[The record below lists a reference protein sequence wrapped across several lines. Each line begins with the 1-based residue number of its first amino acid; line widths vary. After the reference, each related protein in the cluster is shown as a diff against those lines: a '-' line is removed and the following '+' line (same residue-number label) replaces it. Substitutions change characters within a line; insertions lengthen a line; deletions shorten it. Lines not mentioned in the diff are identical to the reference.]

1 MSTRRRGIRHE
12 VVATTAGDRPRCL
25 RFEADSVRLVGPSGA
40 LAVGCPPRRRGSS
53 MMTSPTET
61 EQDAGRDVTG
71 MRSALRRAVLAARS
85 PIPVQIL
92 GRTLLRAAL
101 VGVAAGLIGS
111 LFFLGVEVV
120 QQVVLERLCGYVP
133 LRAAGERITG
143 DVGQTAF
150 RWWLVWLMPAL
161 GALGAGLV
169 SRSAPETRGGG
180 ADAIIEAFHSR
191 RGYVRRRVPLLK
203 GLASVLTLGFGG
215 SGGREGP
222 TMQMGGAIGSIIG
235 QYLRVTDRERRILLV
250 AGLAAGMAAVFRT
263 PLGAAL
269 LAVEVL
275 HRDDFET
282 EALVPSVLA
291 SVVAYSVFVSIFGE
305 STLFAHAAKYPFYP
319 VHLPLYALMAV
330 VVSLV
335 ASTFLSVLRGVQ
347 KATVRLP
354 TPDWAKPAVGGLLL
368 GVGAVPVIML
378 VGPQLG
384 HEGMG
389 LGILGGGYGAA
400 QVAISGAS
408 WFPGGWRGVE
418 LLSLLGV
425 AKIVATALTV
435 GSGGSAGDF
444 GPSLVI
450 GGIFGGAFG
459 RAAQLLLHDPRID
472 PGAFALVG
480 MGTFYGGLAHVPI
493 ASLVMV
499 CELAGSYDLLVPLM
513 LATGIS
519 FIALRHRSLYHA
531 QRPSWRE
538 SPAHR
543 DELVTDVLRGMR
555 VGDVLVKDRP
565 FVVFAR
571 DTPATEVVQRVA
583 GGGWQDI
590 FPVLSADKNVVGV
603 ITTEVLRTV
612 MQEPEISAIAIAD
625 DLMSPPI
632 VVGEGEDVNAALEL
646 LLMHGA
652 REIVVV
658 DDEGGIVGFLDEA
671 EITQLYRGAT
681 QGASTPAPKVT

>member
-1 MSTRRRGIRHE
+1 
-12 VVATTAGDRPRCL
+12 
-25 RFEADSVRLVGPSGA
+25 
-40 LAVGCPPRRRGSS
+40 
-53 MMTSPTET
+53 
-61 EQDAGRDVTG
+61 
-71 MRSALRRAVLAARS
+71 
-85 PIPVQIL
+85 VQIL

-101 VGVAAGLIGS
+101 VGVAAGLVGS
-111 LFFLGVEVV
+111 VFFYGVEVV
-120 QQVVLERLCGYVP
+120 QQFVLERLCGYVP
-133 LRAAGERITG
+133 LRAAGEHITSE
-143 DVGQTAF
+143 VGLSPF
-150 RWWLVWLMPAL
+150 RWWLVWLTPAL
-161 GALGAGLV
+161 GALGAGLL

-180 ADAIIEAFHSR
+180 ADSIIEAFHSR

-203 GLASVLTLGFGG
+203 ALASILTLGFGG

-319 VHLPLYALMAV
+319 GHLPLYALLAV

-335 ASTFLSVLRGVQ
+335 ASAFLAILRGVQ
-347 KATVRLP
+347 GATKRIP
-354 TPDWAKPAVGGLLL
+354 IADWAKPAVGGLVL
-368 GVGAVPVIML
+368 GVAAVPIVMI

-400 QVAISGAS
+400 QVAITGAS
-408 WFPGGWRGVE
+408 WFPDGWRGVE
-418 LLSLLGV
+418 MLALLGC
-425 AKIVATALTV
+425 AKIVATSLTV

-480 MGTFYGGLAHVPI
+480 MGTLYGGLAHVPI

-519 FIALRHRSLYHA
+519 FIALRHRVLYHA

-538 SPAHR
+538 SPAHH
-543 DELVTDVLRGMR
+543 DELVNDVLRDIR

-565 FVVFAR
+565 FVVFGRA
-571 DTPATEVVQRVA
+571 TPAVEVIQRVA
-583 GGGWQDI
+583 TGGWQDV
-590 FPVLSADKNVVGV
+590 FPVLSEDKNVVGV
-603 ITTEVLRTV
+603 ITTEILRTV
-612 MQEPEISAIAIAD
+612 MQEPEISAFAIAD
-625 DLMSPPI
+625 DLMEPPI
-632 VVGEGEDVNAALEL
+632 VVGEGEDVNAALEIL
-646 LLMHGA
+646 LLHSA
-652 REIVVV
+652 RELVVV
-658 DDEGGIVGFLDEA
+658 DDEGRIVGFLDEA
-671 EITQLYRGAT
+671 EITQLYREAT
-681 QGASTPAPKVT
+681 QRPSPSKPKIS